1 MSPRHR
7 EREKPFTVV
16 RPAPRRGVIVVLA
29 AVLMIVMMGFMAL
42 SVDVGYMFT
51 MQSQLQ
57 RSVDAAALAGAG
69 SLIEG
74 EDIAT
79 NTVHEYLTH
88 NPVGLQWKE
97 FTDGNTADN
106 VDRFLTKYGDGLQ
119 LTIGEWNDSTQQMVA
134 AEKNPSTV
142 SVRMSYENMPF
153 FFGHLLGR
161 DSFNISAESIAT
173 YQTRDIMLVL
183 DLSGSMNDDS
193 EFNSI
198 SKLGY
203 NHIHSNSLQMYAD
216 LGSPQFGNLQF
227 DPQYAVVNGPAPQ
240 SSGQANASV
249 TYRGN
254 SIIVKSDKTIK
265 ELKVKTSSGSTYS
278 YNPGTS
284 LNYTA
289 NPGQEVRYVWVTS
302 GKNANN
308 SDQVQAFDFDGQ
320 RTNTL
325 RSALGLDNVSYPYPG
340 GSWND
345 YISYCLG
352 TGQNNNAGYRYR
364 FGYFNWINY
373 LLERQYSHDST
384 PDLWKASAQPITAV
398 KNSVDLFIHFMQEGD
413 GRDRIGLAV
422 YNAPNGNGLL
432 ESTLTENLP
441 FIMTQ
446 ARQRQAGHYHNYT
459 NIGGG
464 MTVGREELEARGR
477 KGAVKMMVLLTDGQ
491 ANWANGGVN
500 NNAAKQ
506 YVLNEAYLCADEGI
520 IILTISL
527 GAGADTALMNQVAEI
542 TAGRHFNVPGG
553 QSVEEYSEDLTQ
565 IFRQVAGHRPL
576 KLVK

>member
-1 MSPRHR
+1 MSSRR
-7 EREKPFTVV
+7 RDREKPYSV

-57 RSVDAAALAGAG
+57 RSVDSAALAGAG
-69 SLIEG
+69 TLIEG
-74 EDIAT
+74 EDVAT
-79 NTVHEYLTH
+79 GTVHEYLTH

-97 FTDGNTADN
+97 FTEGNTADN
-106 VDRFLTKYGDGLQ
+106 VDKFLTKYGDGLQ
-119 LTIGEWNDSTQQMVA
+119 LTIGEWNDTSGQVVA
-134 AEKNPSTV
+134 AEKNPTTV
-142 SVRMSYENMPF
+142 SVRMTYENMPF

-161 DSFNISAESIAT
+161 DSFDITAESIAT
-173 YQTRDIMLVL
+173 YQSRDIMLVL

-198 SKLGY
+198 GKLGFD
-203 NHIHSNSLQMYAD
+203 HIYSNSQQMYAD
-216 LGSPQFGNLQF
+216 LGSPIFGNLQF
-227 DPQYAVVNGPAPQ
+227 DPQYAVVNGPTPQ
-240 SSGQANASV
+240 SSGQAKSSV

-254 SIIVKSDKTIK
+254 SVVVKSDKTIK
-265 ELKVKTSSGSTYS
+265 QISVKTSNGSTYN
-278 YNPGTS
+278 YYPGSS

-289 NPGQEVRYVWVTS
+289 NPNKEIRYVWVTS
-302 GKNANN
+302 GKNSNN
-308 SDQVQAFDFDGQ
+308 SDQVQSFDFDGQ
-320 RTNTL
+320 RINTIKT
-325 RSALGLDNVSYPYPG
+325 ALGLDNLAYPYPG

-345 YISYCLG
+345 YVNYCLG

-373 LLERQYSHDST
+373 LLERQYSSNST

-422 YNAPNGNGLL
+422 YNAPNGDGLL

-446 ARQRQAGHYHNYT
+446 SRQRQAGHYHNYT

-464 MTVGREELEARGR
+464 MTVGREELQTRGR

-491 ANWANGGVN
+491 ANWVNGGVN
-500 NNAAKQ
+500 NNAAKN
-506 YVLNEAYLCADEGI
+506 YVLNEAYLCADQGFTI
-520 IILTISL
+520 ITISL
-527 GAGADTALMNQVAEI
+527 GAGADKALMDQVAEI
-542 TAGRHFNVPGG
+542 TGGVHFNVPGG
-553 QSVEEYSEDLTQ
+553 QTVDEYSEDLTE

>member
-1 MSPRHR
+1 MSSRR
-7 EREKPFTVV
+7 RDREKPYSVH
-16 RPAPRRGVIVVLA
+16 PAPRRGVIVVLA

-57 RSVDAAALAGAG
+57 RSVDSAALAGAG
-69 SLIEG
+69 TLIEG

-79 NTVHEYLTH
+79 GTVHEYLTH

-97 FTDGNTADN
+97 FTEGNTADN
-106 VDRFLTKYGDGLQ
+106 VDKFLTKYGDGLQ
-119 LTIGEWNDSTQQMVA
+119 LTIGEWNDAEGQVVT
-134 AEKNPSTV
+134 AEKNPTTV
-142 SVRMSYENMPF
+142 SVRMTYENMPF

-161 DSFNISAESIAT
+161 DSFDITAESIAT
-173 YQTRDIMLVL
+173 YQSRDIMLVL

-198 SKLGY
+198 GKLGFD
-203 NHIHSNSLQMYAD
+203 HIYSNSQQMYAD
-216 LGSPQFGNLQF
+216 LGSPAFGELQF
-227 DPQYAVVNGPAPQ
+227 DPNYAVVNGPTPQ
-240 SSGQANASV
+240 SGGQANSSV
-249 TYRGN
+249 TYRGK
-254 SIIVKSDKTIK
+254 SIVVKSDKTIK
-265 ELKVKTSSGSTYS
+265 QVRVRTSNGSTYN
-278 YNPGTS
+278 YNPGSS

-289 NPGQEVRYVWVTS
+289 NPNQEIRYVWVTS
-302 GKNANN
+302 GKNPDN
-308 SDQVQAFDFDGQ
+308 SDQVQSFDFDGQ
-320 RTNTL
+320 RTNTI
-325 RSALGLDNVSYPYPG
+325 RTALGLNNTAYPYPG

-345 YISYCLG
+345 YINYCLG

-373 LLERQYSHDST
+373 LLERQYSSYST

-398 KNSVDLFIHFMQEGD
+398 KNSVDLFVHFMQEGD

-422 YNAPNGNGLL
+422 YNAPDGDGLL

-446 ARQRQAGHYHNYT
+446 SRQRQAGHYHNYT

-464 MTVGREELEARGR
+464 MTVAREELQARGR

-491 ANWANGGVN
+491 ANWVNGGVN
-500 NNAAKQ
+500 NNAAKN
-506 YVLNEAYLCADEGI
+506 YVLNEAYLCADQDFTI
-520 IILTISL
+520 ITISL
-527 GAGADTALMNQVAEI
+527 GAGADKALMDQVAEI
-542 TAGRHFNVPGG
+542 TGGVHFNVPGG
-553 QSVEEYSEDLTQ
+553 QTVDEYSEDLTD